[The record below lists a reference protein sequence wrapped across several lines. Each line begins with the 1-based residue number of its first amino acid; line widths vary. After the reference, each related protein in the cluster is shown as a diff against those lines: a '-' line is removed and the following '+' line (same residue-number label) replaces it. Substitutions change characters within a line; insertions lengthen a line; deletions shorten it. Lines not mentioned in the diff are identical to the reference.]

1 MQTAVIGLGT
11 MGMGAAR
18 NLHAKGFAVTGC
30 DRSDVARQNFEGA
43 SVASADAI
51 PEGTE
56 AVLVFVVNAAQA
68 EAVLFGP
75 EGCAPRLAQGAV
87 IIQGATVS
95 PDAARALA
103 AKADAAGKKFI
114 DAPVSGGA
122 KAATAGTMT
131 IMASGEPAAFDAAQ
145 PVLDAI
151 ATRVFRLSDQPG
163 IGSTIKMIN
172 QLLAGVHLAV
182 TGEAMAL
189 AIRAGADPRTVY
201 EVISGAAGQSWMFN
215 DRVPRFLDGDDTPRS
230 SVNIFVK
237 DLGIV
242 LDAGRSLECP
252 LPMAS
257 AAHQLF
263 LAAASAGYGARDDGF
278 VARVWEKLAG
288 ITLPTKP

>member
-1 MQTAVIGLGT
+1 MKTAVIGLGT

-18 NLHAKGFAVTGC
+18 NLLAKDFAVTGC
-30 DRSDVARQNFEGA
+30 DRSDIARQNFEGP
-43 SVASADAI
+43 SVASAAAI
-51 PEGTE
+51 PQGTQ
-56 AVLVFVVNAAQA
+56 AVVVFVVNAAQA

-75 EGCAPRLAQGAV
+75 EGCAPRLAKGAV
-87 IIQGATVS
+87 IIQGATIA
-95 PDAARALA
+95 PEAARALA
-103 AKADAAGKKFI
+103 SMAESAALKFL

-122 KAATAGTMT
+122 KGAQAGTMT
-131 IMASGEPAAFDAAQ
+131 IMASGAPAAFAAAQ

-151 ATRVFRLSDQPG
+151 ATRVFRLSDEPG
-163 IGSTIKMIN
+163 IGSTVKMIN
-172 QLLAGVHLAV
+172 QLLAGVHLAAA
-182 TGEAMAL
+182 GEAMAL

-201 EVISGAAGQSWMFN
+201 EVISGAAGASWMFN

-230 SVNIFVK
+230 AVNIFVK

-242 LDAGRSLECP
+242 LDAARGLEFP

-263 LAAASAGYGARDDGF
+263 LAAAAAGYGARDDGF